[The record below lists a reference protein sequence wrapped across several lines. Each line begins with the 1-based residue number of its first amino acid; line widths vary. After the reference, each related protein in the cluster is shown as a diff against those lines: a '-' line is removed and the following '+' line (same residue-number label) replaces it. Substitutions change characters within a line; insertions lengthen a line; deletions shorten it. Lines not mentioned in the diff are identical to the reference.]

1 MGLQEGHVPTA
12 IPRRATLSD
21 EVHRENRIKSL
32 LRFDQDS
39 RLKHLARYVS
49 EFEVSRLIGILR
61 YVRGLR
67 YYRVANFLL
76 FVRIFLSY
84 VIFTAVASR

>member
-1 MGLQEGHVPTA
+1 MGLQGGHVPTA

-39 RLKHLARYVS
+39 PTK
-49 EFEVSRLIGILR
+49 
-61 YVRGLR
+61 
-67 YYRVANFLL
+67 
-76 FVRIFLSY
+76 
-84 VIFTAVASR
+84 ASRDVRFRIRSIETYTYTPIRAWIAIL